1 MRIYITC
8 EGGVVQAVS
17 TDTPALEGVEYVII
31 DYDAEGADDVT
42 EVLQSDGSIAEA
54 VIAGGVVDRLE
65 VKIDNL
71 AN

>member
-17 TDTPALEGVEYVII
+17 TDTPALEGIEYVII

-42 EVLQSDGSIAEA
+42 EVLQPDGTISQAA
-54 VIAGGVVDRLE
+54 VGGGVVDRLE